1 MRDSRRLVVCCRCDD
16 WLASPRAPIIMP
28 FPRHELAFRPRKNN
42 PAQHLGDSMPHEHTP
57 RIDGLLTTILFAVLA
72 ASLSASSNA
81 ADDERAVVRLA
92 EGLKSPESVAVGADG
107 TIYVSTIGAFNRDG
121 DGEIIA
127 IKDGKTVTF
136 AKGLD
141 DPKGLVAVNDQLFV
155 ADKQRV
161 WRIDAEGRPEVFAAA
176 EAFPRAPKFLNDLA
190 AGDDGTLYVSDT
202 GDLQGHDGAVFRI
215 DREGEV
221 TVVTDSRI
229 APALQGPNGLVV
241 EDAEHL
247 LLLDFMSGAIQR
259 VNLSDG
265 KLTRFA
271 TEYNGGDGLAL
282 DAKGK
287 LYVSQWMTGQVHV
300 LGKESRAP
308 TLLPGDFRS
317 AADICLDAARGR
329 LLVPDM
335 AAGTLSAVLLDRC
348 PAVQLDE
355 TPLGVHARRAFPKL
369 EFERPLLLTHAGD
382 GTNRVFVASQFGK
395 VHVFANKS
403 SASKTEVFLD
413 IEDHVRYKD
422 FENEEG
428 FLGLVFHPKFKTN
441 GELFVFYTTTDAP
454 HTSIVS
460 RFRVDKKSPNR
471 ADPKS
476 EEELLRVPRPFW
488 NHDGGTLAF
497 GPDGYLYVVLGDG
510 GKANDPFGNGQ
521 NLRTLLGKVLRIDVD
536 HKEDGKN
543 YAIPKDNP
551 FLDYPH
557 ARGEIWAF
565 GLRNV
570 WRLAFDRKTGACWAA
585 DVGQD
590 LWEEVNIL
598 VAGGNYGW
606 NLREGR
612 HPFGIGGVQSPR
624 EDLIEPVFEYHHD
637 VGKSI
642 TGGCVYRG
650 NQVPQLEGA
659 YLYADYVTGKLH
671 ALRYDEA
678 QHVVLADQPIGGN
691 ISPVMSFGEDE
702 AGEVYFMTTQGWILG
717 FEADEGVG
725 SGD

>member
-1 MRDSRRLVVCCRCDD
+1 MQRFDHLLTTFFFAGLAVSL
-16 WLASPRAPIIMP
+16 WLASTAAAD
-28 FPRHELAFRPRKNN
+28 E
-42 PAQHLGDSMPHEHTP
+42 PAVT
-57 RIDGLLTTILFAVLA
+57 RLA
-72 ASLSASSNA
+72 A
-81 ADDERAVVRLA
+81 
-92 EGLKSPESVAVGADG
+92 GLKSPESVAVGADG
-107 TIYVSTIGAFNRDG
+107 TIYVSTIGTFNADR

-127 IKDGKTVTF
+127 VKDGQTESF

-141 DPKGLVAVNDQLFV
+141 DPKGLVTFDGQLFV

-161 WRIDAEGRPEVFAAA
+161 WRIDAEGQAEVFATAD
-176 EAFPRAPKFLNDLA
+176 AFPHTPKFLNDLA
-190 AGDDGTLYVSDT
+190 VDDEGTLYVSDT
-202 GDLQGHDGAVFRI
+202 GDLQGREGAVFRI
-215 DREGEV
+215 DRDGAV
-221 TVVTDSRI
+221 TLVTDIQI
-229 APALQGPNGLVV
+229 APALQGPNGLIV

-247 LLLDFMSGAIQR
+247 LLLDFISGAIQR
-259 VNLSDG
+259 VNLADG

-271 TEYNGGDGLAL
+271 TEYKGGDGLAL
-282 DAKGK
+282 DANGK
-287 LYVSQWMTGQVHV
+287 LYVSEWTTGQVFV

-308 TLLPGDFRS
+308 SLLSGDFRS
-317 AADICLDAARGR
+317 AADICLDAAGER

-335 AAGTLSAVLLDRC
+335 AAGTLSAIRLDAFA
-348 PAVQLDE
+348 AVRLDE
-355 TPLGVHARRAFPKL
+355 TPLAVHARRAFPKL
-369 EFERPLLLTHAGD
+369 EFERPVVLTHAGD
-382 GTNRVFVASQFGK
+382 GTNRVFVASQLGQ
-395 VHVFANKS
+395 VHVFANKQT
-403 SASKTEVFLD
+403 ASKTEIFLD
-413 IEDHVRYKD
+413 IENQVRYKD

-428 FLGLVFHPKFKTN
+428 FLGMAFHPKFKTN

-454 HTSIVS
+454 HTSVVS
-460 RFRVDKKSPNR
+460 RFRVDKKNPNR

-536 HKEDGKN
+536 RKDEDKN

-557 ARGEIWAF
+557 ARGEIWAY

-570 WRLAFDRKTGACWAA
+570 WRLAFDRRTGACWAA

-590 LWEEVNIL
+590 LWEEIDIL
-598 VAGGNYGW
+598 VGGGNYGW

-612 HPFGIGGVQSPR
+612 HPFGIGGVQSSR
-624 EDLIEPVFEYHHD
+624 EDLVEPVFEYHHD

-650 NQVPQLEGA
+650 KRLAQLDGA

-671 ALRYDEA
+671 ALRYDDQQRIA
-678 QHVVLADQPIGGN
+678 LADQPIGGN

-702 AGEVYFMTTQGWILG
+702 AGEVYFMTTQGWILW
-717 FEADEGVG
+717 FEADEAGK
-725 SGD
+725 